1 MVSKVLMILML
12 HVSLL
17 VFIYD
22 QRVLALELECVM
34 SFTVFLTCLVL
45 QELIPLIQWEIR
57 TFTHPVCGLLVF
69 ASVAI
74 FPTILLPSTPSMWI
88 AGMTFGYGY
97 GFLLIISAAA
107 VGVSLPYFIGQLFC
121 HKIQVCVIPQKLLS
135 IKVTKFKFFRK
146 L

>member
-1 MVSKVLMILML
+1 
-12 HVSLL
+12 
-17 VFIYD
+17 
-22 QRVLALELECVM
+22 
-34 SFTVFLTCLVL
+34 
-45 QELIPLIQWEIR
+45 
-57 TFTHPVCGLLVF
+57 VCGLLVF

-121 HKIQVCVIPQKLLS
+121 HKIQVCVSSLKLLP
-135 IKVTKFKFFRK
+135 FR
-146 L
+146 LNLSEYPSFNHD